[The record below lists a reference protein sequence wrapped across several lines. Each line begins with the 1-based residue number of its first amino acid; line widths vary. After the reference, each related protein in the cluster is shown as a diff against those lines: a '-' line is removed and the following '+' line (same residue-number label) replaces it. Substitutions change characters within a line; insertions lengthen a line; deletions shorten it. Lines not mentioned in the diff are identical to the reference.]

1 MIRDH
6 DFAPMTGM
14 RLARHLYYAAA
25 LAFVAIGCTRNPS
38 TSTGSRP
45 SVVVLVRHG
54 ERATSAGDDP
64 SLSDAGRA
72 RAAALADAL
81 GDAHVTRVI
90 TTQFRR
96 TQETAA
102 PLADRLGLRSTVIPI
117 DLGDIR
123 RYVAAVSDSVR
134 RSGGVTLIVGHQNTV
149 PAVIRA
155 LGGPTIP
162 EICAEDYGDLYILV
176 LGVRPGPSLLHETFG
191 APHPAHSATCAAA
204 PTAPH

>member
-1 MIRDH
+1 
-6 DFAPMTGM
+6 MTGV
-14 RLARHLYYAAA
+14 RLTRLLYCAVA
-25 LAFVAIGCTRNPS
+25 LAFVAIGCTRSPA
-38 TSTGSRP
+38 TPTGSP
-45 SVVVLVRHG
+45 SSVVLLVRHG

-102 PLADRLGLRSTVIPI
+102 PLVDRLGLRSTVIPI
-117 DLGDIR
+117 DLSNTR
-123 RYVAAVSDSVR
+123 SYVAAVSDSVR
-134 RSGGVTLIVGHQNTV
+134 RSGGVTLVVGHQNTV

-155 LGGPTIP
+155 LGGPAIP
-162 EICAEDYGDLYILV
+162 EICADDYGDLYILV
-176 LGVRPGPSLLHETFG
+176 LGVQPGPSLMHATFG
-191 APHPAHSATCAAA
+191 APHPAHNAACAAA
-204 PTAPH
+204 PTTPH

>member
-6 DFAPMTGM
+6 DCAPMTRVRLT
-14 RLARHLYYAAA
+14 RLASRTIT
-25 LAFVAIGCTRNPS
+25 LAFVAMGCTRSPS

-54 ERATSAGDDP
+54 EKATSAGDDP
-64 SLSDAGRA
+64 SLSDAGHA

-81 GDAHVTRVI
+81 GDAHVTHVI

-102 PLADRLGLRSTVIPI
+102 PLAERLGLRPTVIPI
-117 DLGDIR
+117 DLSDIR

-155 LGGPTIP
+155 LGGPATP

-176 LGVRPGPSLLHETFG
+176 LGVRPGPSLMHETFG
-191 APHPAHSATCAAA
+191 VPHPAHSATCAAA
-204 PTAPH
+204 PTTPH

>member
-6 DFAPMTGM
+6 DCAPMTRVRLT
-14 RLARHLYYAAA
+14 RLASRTIT
-25 LAFVAIGCTRNPS
+25 LAFVAMGCTRSPS

-45 SVVVLVRHG
+45 SVVVLVRHR
-54 ERATSAGDDP
+54 EKATSAGDDP
-64 SLSDAGRA
+64 SLSDAGHA

-81 GDAHVTRVI
+81 GDAHVTHVI

-102 PLADRLGLRSTVIPI
+102 PLAERLGLRPTVIPI
-117 DLGDIR
+117 DLSDIR

-155 LGGPTIP
+155 LGGPATP
-162 EICAEDYGDLYILV
+162 GDLRRGLWRFVYPGSRRTPRSITHARD
-176 LGVRPGPSLLHETFG
+176 VRSPAPSTQRDVR
-191 APHPAHSATCAAA
+191 AA
-204 PTAPH
+204 PTTPH